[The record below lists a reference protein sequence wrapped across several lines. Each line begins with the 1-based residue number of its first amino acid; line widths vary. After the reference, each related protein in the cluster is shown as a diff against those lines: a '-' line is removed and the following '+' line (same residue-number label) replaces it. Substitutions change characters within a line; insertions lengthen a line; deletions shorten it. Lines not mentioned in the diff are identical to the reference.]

1 MLTESARLTAEDLVE
16 LAQTK
21 GEQHLL
27 AISGRWWLTEIV
39 TDALLKRHY
48 PSVSRRLVTNP
59 GARMSAS
66 GYAIVLKQAETRS

>member
-1 MLTESARLTAEDLVE
+1 MLTESARLSAEDLVE

-48 PSVSRRLVTNP
+48 PSVSMRLVSNP
-59 GARMSAS
+59 GARMSAAAMPS
-66 GYAIVLKQAETRS
+66 C